1 MNWTVNFWD
10 LVLLLLGGVVLY
22 ARLVAVET
30 KLDPVWKW
38 WSRAHSLKPTQRRD
52 DD

>member
-1 MNWTVNFWD
+1 MSGMNWTVNVWD
-10 LVLLLLGGVVLY
+10 LVLLLLGGALIY

-38 WSRAHSLKPTQRRD
+38 WNDQHSLRRHND
-52 DD
+52 K